1 MTMKLSNGN
10 KVSNLLYIPRILDIP
25 ALMGKKSHFLFGP
38 RQTGKT
44 SLIHHTLKG
53 VKVYDLL
60 DTSIYLALSQN
71 PGRIG
76 QELTSED
83 RMVVIDEIQRLPV
96 LLNEVHRL
104 IETHGIRFLLTGSS
118 ARKLRRGGVNL
129 LGGRA
134 RTKYLHPFT
143 YKELGDQ
150 FDLSR
155 AIARG
160 LLPSIYFSDDPRAD
174 LQAYAGSYLQ
184 EEIMAEGATR
194 NLPAFSRFLKV
205 AALCNSQIVNFTNVS
220 NDSQVARTTVYE
232 YFEILKDTLILYEL
246 PAWRKSKKRKPLV
259 SSKYYFFDV
268 GVVSLLQGRKFRP
281 GTPEFG
287 EAFETYL
294 MHELISYSDYVSGE
308 SLSYWRSTSGFEV
321 DFIIGDHTAVE
332 VKAKENVSLTDLK
345 PLDALYEEKKL
356 KRYLCVSLEP
366 RKRRVE
372 EITVLPYQDFL
383 EALWNGEYS

>member
-1 MTMKLSNGN
+1 MNMSNKFKDDG
-10 KVSNLLYIPRILDIP
+10 LPYIERILDLP
-25 ALMGKKSHFLFGP
+25 ALIEKKSHFLFGP

-44 SLIHHTLKG
+44 SLIRHTLKG
-53 VKVYDLL
+53 VRVYDLL

-76 QELTSED
+76 QELTTKD
-83 RMVVIDEIQRLPV
+83 RLVVIDEIQRLPD

-104 IETHGIRFLLTGSS
+104 IETRGIRFLLTGSS

-134 RTKYLHPFT
+134 RTKYLHPLT
-143 YKELGDQ
+143 YKELGDK
-150 FDLSR
+150 FDLAR
-155 AIARG
+155 AMERG
-160 LLPSIYFSDDPRAD
+160 LLPSIYFSDDPWAD

-184 EEIMAEGATR
+184 EEILAEGATR

-205 AALCNSQIVNFTNVS
+205 AALCNSQIVNFTNIS
-220 NDSQVARTTVYE
+220 NDAQVARTTVYE

-246 PAWRKSKKRKPLV
+246 PAWRKSKKRKPLA

-268 GVVSLLQGRKFRP
+268 GVVSVLQGRKFRP

-294 MHELISYSDYVSGE
+294 VHELISYSDYVSGE
-308 SLSYWRSTSGFEV
+308 NLSYWRSTSGFEV

-332 VKAKENVSLTDLK
+332 VKAKENLSVSDLK
-345 PLDALYEEKKL
+345 PLRALSEEKKL

-366 RKRRVE
+366 RRRRFEDVM
-372 EITVLPYQDFL
+372 VLPYKDFL